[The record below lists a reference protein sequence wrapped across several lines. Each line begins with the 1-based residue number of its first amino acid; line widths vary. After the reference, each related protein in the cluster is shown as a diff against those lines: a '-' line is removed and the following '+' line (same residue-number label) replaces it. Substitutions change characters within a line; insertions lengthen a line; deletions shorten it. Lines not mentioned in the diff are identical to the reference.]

1 MTPRFCLRC
10 GRGLRRARDGD
21 RLRLR
26 CPRCAWTFY
35 DNPVPAVVAVI
46 RGRRGILLT
55 RRAHPPYAGTWDVP
69 GGFLEAGELP
79 EAGLRRELREEL
91 GVGVRR
97 ARLLAFAVDRYGRG
111 GFPLLTILYRVTLSD
126 GRVRPADDVAEARW
140 FPADRVPYREIAFVS
155 VRRALRRFLSGS

>member
-21 RLRLR
+21 RVRLR

-35 DNPVPAVVAVI
+35 DNPVPAAVAVI
-46 RGRRGILLT
+46 RSRRGILLT

-97 ARLLAFAVDRYGRG
+97 ARLLGFAVDRYGRG
-111 GFPLLTILYRVTLSD
+111 GFPLLTVLYQVTLSEN
-126 GRVRPADDVAEARW
+126 RVRPADDVAEARW
-140 FPADRVPYREIAFVS
+140 FPADRVPYREIAFAS
-155 VRRALRRFLSGS
+155 VRRALRRFVSGS